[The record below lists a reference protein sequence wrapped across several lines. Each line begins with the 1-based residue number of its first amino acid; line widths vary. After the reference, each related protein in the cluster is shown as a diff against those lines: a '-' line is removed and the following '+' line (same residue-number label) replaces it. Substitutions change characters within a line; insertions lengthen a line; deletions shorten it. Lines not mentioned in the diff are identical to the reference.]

1 MAPSRCPHEVMELT
15 IHPNPILATNAP
27 KNRPQR
33 VSRDRE
39 KHPAVVARA
48 IPQGHRRAY
57 RYSEWWKAILEHP
70 EFAQLRSDSQRT
82 LKRIAD
88 LLIWRTDRRTMTSRP
103 TWKLLAKLAQVNRS
117 TVARHIATLRSW
129 GLLGVVATG
138 RLGESVPGQPPT
150 PNDAAV
156 YVLCT
161 PLPPPRQKPPVDG
174 NRTPILLTE
183 ERRNNPTYA
192 RTRNAKPGLIYPG
205 NAPVT
210 AKTRTVARHRRI
222 LAAQEMQNR
231 AFPLRKIS
239 ARHLAQVCRPFF
251 EAGWT
256 LADVLKAIDQRPDGS
271 PWPHDGA
278 TGIRNVAPWLSRR
291 LSAWMPH
298 GAPLPSASQLSRARS
313 AQMAEQR
320 RQVLAALE
328 ARRADAPAAQ
338 LQAKSG
344 ADLVRA
350 AIRAAREVAARTV
363 RRSAGLVA

>member
-1 MAPSRCPHEVMELT
+1 MELT
-15 IHPNPILATNAP
+15 IHPNPILATGAP

-70 EFAQLRSDSQRT
+70 EFAVLRSDSQRT

-88 LLIWRTDRRTMTSRP
+88 LLIWKTDRRTMTSMP

-161 PLPPPRQKPPVDG
+161 PLPTPRQKPPVDG

-192 RTRNAKPGLIYPG
+192 RTRNAKPGPIYPG

-210 AKTRTVARHRRI
+210 AKTKTVARHRRI

-231 AFPLRKIS
+231 AFPLRRIS

-256 LADVLKAIDQRPDGS
+256 LSDVLRAIDQRPDGS
-271 PWPHDGA
+271 RWPHDGA

-291 LSAWMPH
+291 LSVWMPH
-298 GAPLPSASQLSRARS
+298 DGSPLPSASQLSRARS

-320 RQVLAALE
+320 RRVLEALE
-328 ARRADAPAAQ
+328 ARRVDAPAARR
-338 LQAKSG
+338 LASMG
-344 ADLVRA
+344 ADLARK
-350 AIRAAREVAARTV
+350 AIRAAREATAFAAR
-363 RRSAGLVA
+363 RGAAQVA